1 MSLQVITEIDLDIN
15 QPSITV
21 VHMKQYDTVRKI
33 KANLFYDGVKWLVPS
48 SNVIGVIGFK
58 KSDRIGGFYDETED
72 GVAAVTVDSNDRSI
86 VYLAIDLNA
95 LTVVGNVNTEI
106 TFYDTVAS
114 SRLSTFSFII
124 QVEEATATELDL
136 SSNPYFRILAADI
149 NEVIASTRSMTGLT
163 ATATG
168 LPQGSPVTVDVTGG
182 TSELDPFVFSF
193 GIPLGGP
200 AGEPGP
206 QGPRGATGPKGDT
219 GPQGEKG
226 DTGEQ
231 GPKGDK
237 GDKGDQGDIG
247 PQGEKG
253 DTGLQ
258 GPKGEKGDKGDTG
271 DTGPQ
276 GETGPQGPQGEPG
289 PKGNTGIQGPKGDT
303 GPQGPQGEPGP
314 GSSVSGTPGV
324 TYQISTS
331 GTTVPTGTWLNTVPT
346 VPGGS
351 FLWTKVEITFNDDTT
366 AVWYSVSRYG
376 LDGGGGTVNS
386 VNGYNPDG
394 TGNVSLTA
402 DQIPTDTANVSV
414 QDAID
419 NVAVIDDT
427 DYSSSATWS
436 SNKIS
441 SEIGTIIDDYHS
453 SSTTTWSS
461 DKISSEVGTII
472 NDLNTATTT
481 TWSSN
486 KISSELT
493 GFIND
498 STSSNTKTWSSNK
511 ISSEIGGLISDG
523 ATASTATW
531 SSSKISS
538 ELGSVQTIAEGKADI
553 DDTVTVLT
561 KTWSSNKIY
570 TDINAVQ
577 TIANSKAAI
586 NDSSTTTTTTWSSDK
601 IYDELGAVQTI
612 ADSKA
617 AIADSTTATTST
629 WSSDKISD
637 EIDAVETVANSK
649 AAIADSDTAATTTWS
664 STKISTELGTVSTAA
679 AAAQTTANSKAAIA
693 DTDTAATTTWSS
705 SKINTEISGSVSAAR
720 PKIVTLSIGTSWSGS
735 GPFTQVLTISGA
747 GASTKVD
754 LQPNAT
760 VIAQM
765 ANDGCTAL
773 YVENNNGVFTAYAV
787 DSAPSVSLSVQA
799 SLTEVN

>member
-1 MSLQVITEIDLDIN
+1 MSLQTLTEINLDIN
-15 QPSITV
+15 QPGIVV
-21 VHMKQYDTVRKI
+21 VHAKQYDTSRQI
-33 KANLFYDGVKWLVPS
+33 KANLYNNGVKWLVPS
-48 SNVIGVIGFK
+48 SNVLGVVGYK
-58 KSDRIGGFYDETED
+58 KADRIGGFFDETEE
-72 GVAAVTVDSNDRSI
+72 GITAISVDNSDRSI
-86 VYLAIDLNA
+86 ITITLDRNM
-95 LTVVGNVNTEI
+95 LTTSGNVNTEV
-106 TFYDTVAS
+106 TFYELDGYG
-114 SRLSTFSFII
+114 RLSSFSFIV
-124 QVEEATATELDL
+124 QVEEASVTELDL
-136 SSNPYFRILAADI
+136 TASPYFNILAEDI
-149 NEVIASTRSMTGLT
+149 KKVIESTDAMTGLD
-163 ATATG
+163 ATAIG
-168 LPQGSPVTVDVTGG
+168 LPPGSPVTVNVTGG
-182 TSELDPFVFSF
+182 TSSLDPFVFSF

-200 AGEPGP
+200 AGEQGP

-226 DTGEQ
+226 DPGEQ

-258 GPKGEKGDKGDTG
+258 GPKGDKGDKGDTG

-331 GTTVPTGTWLNTVPT
+331 GTIVPTGTWLDTVPT

-351 FLWTKVEITFNDDTT
+351 FLWTKVEITFNDNTT
-366 AVWYSVSRYG
+366 AVWYSVARYG

-394 TGNVSLTA
+394 TGNISLTA

-427 DYSSSATWS
+427 DYSSNATWS

-461 DKISSEVGTII
+461 DKISSEVGTVI
-472 NDLNTATTT
+472 NDENTATTT

-486 KISSELT
+486 KISGELT

-498 STSSNTKTWSSNK
+498 TSSSNTKTWSSNK
-511 ISSEIGGLISDG
+511 ISSEIGSLISDG
-523 ATASTATW
+523 ATASTVTW

-586 NDSSTTTTTTWSSDK
+586 NDASTTTTTTWSSDK
-601 IYDELGAVQTI
+601 IYDELDAVQTI

-617 AIADSTTATTST
+617 AIVDSATATTTT
-629 WSSDKISD
+629 WSSDKIAD
-637 EIDAVETVANSK
+637 ELDAVEAVANSK

-664 STKISTELGTVSTAA
+664 STKINTELGTVTAV
-679 AAAQTTANSKAAIA
+679 ANSKAAIA

-705 SKINTEISGSVSAAR
+705 SKIGTELSNIAVAAKPR
-720 PKIVTLSIGTSWSGS
+720 IVTISVTASWTGSASPYSQTVTVTGGT
-735 GPFTQVLTISGA
+735 A
-747 GASTKVD
+747 NTKVD
-754 LQPNAT
+754 LQPSAAT
-760 VIAQM
+760 IQQM
-765 ANDGCTAL
+765 LNDGCIGM
-773 YVENNNGVFTAYAV
+773 YVENNNGTFTLYALEAGTTV
-787 DSAPSVSLSVQA
+787 ALNIQA
-799 SLTEVN
+799 TLTEVQ